1 MSANTSLHAGFSRG
15 WPHDHKAEDGYEAP
29 PHTWAPGVNESFRLL
44 AEKKEEASMTHTTTT
59 WETGAVTECAS
70 PEYRAEFGTDGSAR
84 LYLHAPKTLIGSFD
98 TFADAQ
104 LAAEALNNHKG
115 Y

>member
-15 WPHDHKAEDGYEAP
+15 WPYGHKAEDAYEAP
-29 PHTWAPGVNESFRLL
+29 PHTWEPWLNETFTLPAEQKPLKNEAPEF
-44 AEKKEEASMTHTTTT
+44 K
-59 WETGAVTECAS
+59 
-70 PEYRAEFGTDGSAR
+70 AEFGLDGSSRVYLYTPRR
-84 LYLHAPKTLIGSFD
+84 LVGSFE
-98 TFADAQ
+98 THADAQ

>member
-15 WPHDHKAEDGYEAP
+15 WPHDHKAEDAYEAP
-29 PHTWAPGVNESFRLL
+29 PHTWDEPGVNETFKLL
-44 AEKKEEASMTHTTTT
+44 AEKKPLNIRNEA
-59 WETGAVTECAS
+59 
-70 PEYRAEFGTDGSAR
+70 PEFKAEFGLDGSSR
-84 LYLHAPKTLIGSFD
+84 VYLHPPRRLVGSFE
-98 TFADAQ
+98 THADAQ

>member
-15 WPHDHKAEDGYEAP
+15 WPYDHKAEDVYEAP
-29 PHTWAPGVNESFRLL
+29 PHTWEPLV
-44 AEKKEEASMTHTTTT
+44 
-59 WETGAVTECAS
+59 TGAVTECES

>member
-15 WPHDHKAEDGYEAP
+15 WPHDHKAEDAYEAP
-29 PHTWAPGVNESFRLL
+29 PHTWSPGVNE
-44 AEKKEEASMTHTTTT
+44 A
-59 WETGAVTECAS
+59 
-70 PEYRAEFGTDGSAR
+70 PEFKAEFGLDGSSRVYLYTPRR
-84 LYLHAPKTLIGSFD
+84 LVGSFE
-98 TFADAQ
+98 THADAQ